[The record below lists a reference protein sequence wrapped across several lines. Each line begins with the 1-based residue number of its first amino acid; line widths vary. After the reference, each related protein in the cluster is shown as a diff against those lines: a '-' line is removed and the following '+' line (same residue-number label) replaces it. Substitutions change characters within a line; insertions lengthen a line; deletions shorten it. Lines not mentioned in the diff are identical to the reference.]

1 MTQLMMKPGRS
12 DMGRPRKQET
22 IEKKVM
28 DAENRVTRL
37 RKEYDEALSELK
49 TLREQQ
55 RLMQA
60 QQLLDAMD
68 KKGKSFEE
76 VLRLVSL

>member
-1 MTQLMMKPGRS
+1 
-12 DMGRPRKQET
+12 MGRPKKQET
-22 IEKKVM
+22 IGKKVM
-28 DAENRVTRL
+28 DAENRVARL

-60 QQLLDAMD
+60 RKLLDAMD
-68 KKGKSFEE
+68 KKGKSFDE
-76 VLRLVSL
+76 VLRLVNL

>member
-68 KKGKSFEE
+68 KKGKSFDE
-76 VLRLVSL
+76 VLRLVNL